1 MLMKIIRHILCD
13 MLVLFL
19 LLGVPFLRTDYC
31 QALLSSDPDA
41 VSSASVIVDKPS
53 GAYLVFI
60 NLEKHTDAE
69 ALEIWRDFF
78 SGKEI
83 DLIFEDIVCSVA
95 SGDSNARTLAE
106 NYQSRLPEHQCE
118 IKSEDATL
126 MLSKAEHQKF
136 DILVMSQ
143 EFADAYHADAL
154 SHMQNIEI
162 IQVQGAES

>member
-1 MLMKIIRHILCD
+1 MKVIRHILCD
-13 MLVLFL
+13 MLILFL
-19 LLGVPFLRTDYC
+19 MLGLPFLRTDYC
-31 QALLSSDPDA
+31 KALMNPDADA

-53 GAYLVFI
+53 GTYLVCI
-60 NLEKHTDAE
+60 NLEKHTDDE

-78 SGKEI
+78 TGKEI

-95 SGDSNARTLAE
+95 KSDSNAGTLAE

-118 IKSEDATL
+118 IRKEDVTL
-126 MLSKAEHQKF
+126 MLSKAEHLKF

-143 EFADAYHADAL
+143 EIADFYHADTL
-154 SHMQNIEI
+154 RSMPEIEI

>member
-1 MLMKIIRHILCD
+1 MKILKHIACD
-13 MLVLFL
+13 ILILFL
-19 LLGVPFLRTDYC
+19 LLGVPFLRTDYGK
-31 QALLSSDPDA
+31 AFLHPDTDA

-60 NLEKHTDAE
+60 NLERHTDAE
-69 ALEIWRDFF
+69 ALEIWKDFF

-95 SGDSNARTLAE
+95 GNDSNAGTLAE

-118 IKSEDATL
+118 IRTEDAVL
-126 MLSKAEHQKF
+126 LFSKAEHLKF

-143 EFADAYHADAL
+143 EIADFYHADTL
-154 SHMQNIEI
+154 FDMPEIEI

>member
-1 MLMKIIRHILCD
+1 MLMKIIGHIVCD
-13 MLVLFL
+13 ILVLFL
-19 LLGVPFLRTDYC
+19 VLGVPFLRTDYC
-31 QALLSSDPDA
+31 KALISRNPDA

-60 NLEKHTDAE
+60 NLERHTDAE
-69 ALEIWRDFF
+69 TLEIWRDFF
-78 SGKEI
+78 AGKEI

-95 SGDSNARTLAE
+95 TSDSNAGTLAE

-118 IKSEDATL
+118 IKTEDATL
-126 MLSKAEHQKF
+126 ILSKAEHLKF

-143 EFADAYHADAL
+143 EIADFYHADTL
-154 SHMQNIEI
+154 FDMPEIEI